1 MEIMKRVLLIILVI
15 IFFLPFIMVPIS
27 LLYNYKINRLQKKI
41 REEVNERNVQT
52 FTAWF
57 IFGPLFKSESIWN
70 RLIETFD
77 IIDDNPDIRDETKE
91 KLYNAYKN
99 RGCNPGKLK
108 NKKYI
113 KKSNRKNK

>member
-1 MEIMKRVLLIILVI
+1 MEIIKKILLIALII

-57 IFGPLFKSESIWN
+57 IFGPLFKSEDSWN
-70 RLIETFD
+70 RLIETFN
-77 IIDDNPDIRDETKE
+77 IINDNPNIRDESKE

-113 KKSNRKNK
+113 KKTNKKK

>member
-1 MEIMKRVLLIILVI
+1 MEIIKKILLIALII

-27 LLYNYKINRLQKKI
+27 LLYNYKINRLQ
-41 REEVNERNVQT
+41 T

-57 IFGPLFKSESIWN
+57 IFGPLFKSEDIWN
-70 RLIETFD
+70 RLIETFN
-77 IIDDNPDIRDETKE
+77 IINDNPNIRDESKE

-113 KKSNRKNK
+113 KKTNKKK

>member
-1 MEIMKRVLLIILVI
+1 MEIIKKIVLIIVLI

-27 LLYNYKINRLQKKI
+27 LLYNYKINKLQKKI

-57 IFGPLFKSESIWN
+57 IFGPLFKSKDIWD
-70 RLIETFD
+70 RLIETFN
-77 IIDDNPDIRDETKE
+77 IVDDDSNIRDETKE

-99 RGCNPGKLK
+99 RGCNPRKSK

-113 KKSNRKNK
+113 KKK